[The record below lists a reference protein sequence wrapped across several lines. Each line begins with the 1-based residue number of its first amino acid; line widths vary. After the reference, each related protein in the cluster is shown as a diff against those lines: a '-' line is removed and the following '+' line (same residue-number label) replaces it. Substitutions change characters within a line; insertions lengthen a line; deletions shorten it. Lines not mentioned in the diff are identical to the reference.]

1 MPYTCRE
8 PFSAMSRV
16 IDIARR
22 LDLPLSRFHLDQR
35 RDGSFTLDFKP
46 ADETCQ
52 AARLFH
58 ARVAQLL
65 DLAPETED
73 A

>member
-1 MPYTCRE
+1 MPYTCHE
-8 PFSAMSRV
+8 PLCTMSRV

-22 LDLPLSRFHLDQR
+22 LDLPLSCFHLDQR
-35 RDGSFTLDFKP
+35 LDGSFILDFKP

-52 AARLFH
+52 AAQIFH
-58 ARVAQLL
+58 ARVSQLL

>member
-1 MPYTCRE
+1 MQYTCNE
-8 PFSAMSRV
+8 PFSAMNRV

-35 RDGSFTLDFKP
+35 ADGSYTLDFKLV
-46 ADETCQ
+46 DDCCQ
-52 AARLFH
+52 AARIFR
-58 ARVAQLL
+58 ARVDLL
-65 DLAPETED
+65 HDLAPETED